1 MAAPAGGAIPAA
13 LDVRSRRVTM
23 GCANWP
29 IEGSSGGAVEGLKP
43 SAASDGETIAA
54 VLAADG
60 WAGGCGR
67 TTAAVALATGGGG
80 DGASAASCVATSAA
94 AGLIFWSLAMA
105 SGAGAGVEGGVFCG
119 AAS

>member
-1 MAAPAGGAIPAA
+1 MASGPPIAMRDPLEESMAAPAGDAIPAV
-13 LDVRSRRVTM
+13 LDVRSWRVTM

-54 VLAADG
+54 LANG

-67 TTAAVALATGGGG
+67 TTAAVALATEGGGG
-80 DGASAASCVATSAA
+80 GASAASCLATS
-94 AGLIFWSLAMA
+94 
-105 SGAGAGVEGGVFCG
+105 
-119 AAS
+119 